1 VKTLGWNNNSARNH
15 ARRCASNWR
24 PQSGGRAVLVLF
36 PYLRMRMA
44 MTTTK
49 VALVTGSGKRRVG
62 WHVAEALAARGY
74 ALAVH
79 FRSSAAEAAET
90 VDAFRARG
98 VDAVGLQADLTDER
112 SVRALIDQTLSRF
125 GRLDVLVN
133 CAAAWK
139 SKKLEDVTAGDVRHF
154 FETNTLGTFLCS
166 QQAGL
171 TMVRQPEGGCI
182 VTLGDW
188 AVARPYVNYAA
199 YFPSK
204 GAIPTLTRTLAVE
217 LGSRN
222 PAVRVNCILPGPVFL
237 PPDLPVAERRQAIEA
252 TLVKREGKP
261 ENIAQAVLFF
271 LDNDFVTGVCLPVD
285 GGRTVFAP
293 DSV

>member
-1 VKTLGWNNNSARNH
+1 
-15 ARRCASNWR
+15 
-24 PQSGGRAVLVLF
+24 
-36 PYLRMRMA
+36 MA
-44 MTTTK
+44 QPR

-79 FRSSAAEAAET
+79 YRSSAAEAAES
-90 VDAFRARG
+90 VAAFRARG
-98 VDAVGLQADLTDER
+98 VDAAAFGADLTDEG
-112 SVRALIDQTLSRF
+112 SVRKLIADVLGHF

-133 CAAAWK
+133 AAAAWK
-139 SKKLEDVTAGDVRHF
+139 RKKLEDVTAADVRLF

-166 QQAGL
+166 QHAGL
-171 TMVRQPEGGCI
+171 AMVKQPEGGCI

-188 AVARPYVNYAA
+188 AIARPYVNYAA

-204 GAIPTLTRTLAVE
+204 GATPTLTRTLAVE
-217 LGSRN
+217 LGTRN
-222 PAVRVNCILPGPVFL
+222 PNVRVNCILPGPVLL
-237 PPDLPVAERRQAIEA
+237 PPDLPAAERQQAIDA
-252 TLVKREGKP
+252 TLVKREGRP

-271 LDNDFVTGVCLPVD
+271 IDNDFVTGACLPVD
-285 GGRTVFAP
+285 GGRTIFAP